1 MDNSIKDLPNFCKFE
16 NSDFTRFMIVSKTAQ
31 DIAKLF
37 CDLKN
42 HCSDLF
48 ILNLIE
54 TLLRENVTTNCSITR
69 RICLKK

>member
-31 DIAKLF
+31 
-37 CDLKN
+37 
-42 HCSDLF
+42 
-48 ILNLIE
+48 
-54 TLLRENVTTNCSITR
+54 ENVTTNCSITR